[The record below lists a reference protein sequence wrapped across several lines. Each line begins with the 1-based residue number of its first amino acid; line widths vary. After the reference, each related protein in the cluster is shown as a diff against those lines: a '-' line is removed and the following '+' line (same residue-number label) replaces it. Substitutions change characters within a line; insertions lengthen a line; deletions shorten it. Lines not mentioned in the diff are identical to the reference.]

1 MGGFYR
7 IHGSKN
13 NSENLNS
20 PGMTF
25 YPIPFSESC
34 ISPDNSQ
41 SIYSDTNKFYI
52 YGVIARLAVL
62 AAAKE
67 LYNIEV

>member
-1 MGGFYR
+1 
-7 IHGSKN
+7 
-13 NSENLNS
+13 
-20 PGMTF
+20 MTF
-25 YPIPFSESC
+25 YPIPFSELC